1 MTNSITTFNNSQ
13 FGKVRTV
20 EIDSEVWFVAVDV
33 CNSLEL
39 TNPTMVINRLDEDE
53 KAKLNLGLPGGPSN
67 IVNEYGLYHLVMAS
81 RKKEAKEFKR
91 WITHEVIPSIRK
103 HGAYMTPEKIE
114 DILLNPDTIIQL
126 ATALK
131 AEREKRV
138 ELAAKITRDQPLV
151 QFANCVSACED
162 SIPVDILAKI
172 LHQNGINIGRNS
184 LYQWFRDNGY
194 LQKSGKSYNRPTQYS
209 ADLGLFR
216 TLEWVVAKPYGEQI
230 TVGVRV
236 TGKGQTYFVKK
247 FLEMDKPSRH
257 SIKSSKKKMVQMS
270 IAQGTKS

>member
-20 EIDSEVWFVAVDV
+20 EIDSELRFIAVDV
-33 CNSLEL
+33 C
-39 TNPTMVINRLDEDE
+39 R
-53 KAKLNLGLPGGPSN
+53 ALNLGNTSQSVSRLDDDEKGIISN
-67 IVNEYGLYHLVMAS
+67 DTGDLIVITESGLYSLVIAS

-131 AEREKRV
+131 EEREKRV

-151 QFANCVSACED
+151 QFANCVAACED